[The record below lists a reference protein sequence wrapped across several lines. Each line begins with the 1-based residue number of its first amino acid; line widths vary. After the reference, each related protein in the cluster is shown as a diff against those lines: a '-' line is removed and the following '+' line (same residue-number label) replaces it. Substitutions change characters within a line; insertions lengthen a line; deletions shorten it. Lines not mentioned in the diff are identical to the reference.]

1 MMRLALFSLL
11 AAALLACSSEKGE
24 QVGASAVMG
33 SALGIPG
40 GPIGIAAGGAAGAVV
55 GALLPEGAFEPSGQS
70 GDQSP
75 EANKPVRPQN

>member
-1 MMRLALFSLL
+1 MIIKRLALIPLIAAML
-11 AAALLACSSEKGE
+11 AACSSERGE

-55 GALLPEGAFEPSGQS
+55 GALLPEGALDSNERSNAAPNAEQRS
-70 GDQSP
+70 
-75 EANKPVRPQN
+75 N